1 MRERKFAVTRGL
13 TSADHERAVSYLSQT
28 RDNVLRATSGLS
40 PAQLQFKPAP
50 GRWSVAECLE
60 HIVAVEHRVLDGIA
74 NALQQPAD
82 SAKRSAFDGR
92 DDELLQV
99 VTDRS
104 NPRQASEAI
113 HPSNRWPH
121 HQLIPEFQATR
132 KRSIDLAANTG
143 FRLRQHFFA
152 HRAFGELDCYQW
164 MLLVAGHGDR
174 HRAQIDEVLAAP
186 NFPRAAAAV

>member
-1 MRERKFAVTRGL
+1 M
-13 TSADHERAVSYLSQT
+13 TSTDRERAVSYLSQT
-28 RDNVLRATSGLS
+28 RENLLGATNGLS
-40 PAQLQFKPAP
+40 PEQLQFKPAP

-104 NPRQASEAI
+104 NPCQAPEAI

-121 HQLIPEFQATR
+121 DQLIPEFLAGR
-132 KRSIDLAANTG
+132 KRSIDVAGNADCH
-143 FRLRQHFFA
+143 LRQHFFA
-152 HRAFGELDCYQW
+152 HRAFGELDCCQW
-164 MLLVAGHGDR
+164 MLLVAAHGDR
-174 HRAQIDEVLAAP
+174 HRAQIEEVLAAP
-186 NFPRAAAAV
+186 NFPRATAAV

>member
-1 MRERKFAVTRGL
+1 MTPAER
-13 TSADHERAVSYLSQT
+13 ERAVSYLSQT
-28 RDNVLRATSGLS
+28 RDNLLRATGGLS

-60 HIVAVEHRVLDGIA
+60 HIVTVERRVIEGITS
-74 NALQQPAD
+74 ALQQPAD
-82 SAKRSAFDGR
+82 AAKRSAFDGR

-104 NPRQASEAI
+104 SPRQAPEAI

-121 HQLIPEFQATR
+121 SRLMPEFQAAR
-132 KRSIDLAANTG
+132 KRSIELAGNPDCH
-143 FRLRQHFFA
+143 LRQHFFA
-152 HRAFGELDCYQW
+152 HRAFGDLDSYQW
-164 MLLVAGHGDR
+164 LLLVAGHGER
-174 HRAQIDEVLAAP
+174 HRAQIEEVTASP

>member
-1 MRERKFAVTRGL
+1 M
-13 TSADHERAVSYLSQT
+13 TSADRERAGSYLSQT
-28 RDNVLRATSGLS
+28 RDNLLRAASGLS

-60 HIVAVEHRVLDGIA
+60 HIVTVEHRVLDGIA

-82 SAKRSAFDGR
+82 PTKRSAFDGR

-104 NPRQASEAI
+104 NPRQAPEAI

-121 HQLIPEFQATR
+121 DQLMPEFQAAR
-132 KRSIDLAANTG
+132 KRSIELAGNTDCHP
-143 FRLRQHFFA
+143 RQHFFA
-152 HRAFGELDCYQW
+152 HGALGELDCYQW
-164 MLLVAGHGDR
+164 LLLVAAHGDR

>member
-1 MRERKFAVTRGL
+1 M
-13 TSADHERAVSYLSQT
+13 TSADRERAVSYLSQT
-28 RDNVLRATSGLS
+28 RDNILRAASGLS

-60 HIVAVEHRVLDGIA
+60 HIVTVEHRVLDGMTS
-74 NALQQPAD
+74 ALQQPVE

-92 DDELLQV
+92 DDELLQI

-104 NPRQASEAI
+104 NPRQAPEAI

-121 HQLIPEFQATR
+121 DQLIPEFQAAR
-132 KRSIDLAANTG
+132 KRSIDLAANSECDP
-143 FRLRQHFFA
+143 RQHFFA

-164 MLLVAGHGDR
+164 LLLVAAHGDR
-174 HRAQIDEVLAAP
+174 HRAQIDEVLGSP